1 MPSSLEIQCSTILY
15 AAISAEFGLVIKT
28 NNPYKAR
35 ASLYK
40 TRRAIGDTELAK
52 LQIRVS
58 PNNSEGEIW
67 LLRQDVAA
75 SVNIQELNDAQNNR

>member
-1 MPSSLEIQCSTILY
+1 MPSPLEIQCSTILY

-40 TRRAIGDTELAK
+40 VRRDLGDTELAA

-58 PNNSEGEIW
+58 PNDSEGEIW
-67 LLRQDVAA
+67 LLRQKVTP
-75 SVNIQELNDAQNNR
+75 SVNLQDLAD